1 MIKEVEFYSSK
12 GTLMVK
18 LALRMLIITAND
30 MPNHEYYAIKSGR
43 ELSPQLD
50 LHTALNRTLEWLQD
64 CDENHADYSDFGDT
78 KLPTRVLDLG
88 QDKSG
93 LSVVLVESKGASG
106 KYLTLSHCWGAHR
119 PRSLRGQI
127 LRRGRKEFQ
136 LQNFPNCSRM
146 PCHLQEIWV

>member
-1 MIKEVEFYSSK
+1 
-12 GTLMVK
+12 
-18 LALRMLIITAND
+18 MLIIAAND
-30 MPNHEYYAIKSGR
+30 MPNHEYYAIRPGR

-64 CDENHADYSDFGDT
+64 CDENHPDYSDLGDT

-88 QDKSG
+88 QDESG

-119 PRSLRGQI
+119 PSITTRTNFEERKKRIPIAEFPKLFKDALSFARG
-127 LRRGRKEFQ
+127 L
-136 LQNFPNCSRM
+136 
-146 PCHLQEIWV
+146 